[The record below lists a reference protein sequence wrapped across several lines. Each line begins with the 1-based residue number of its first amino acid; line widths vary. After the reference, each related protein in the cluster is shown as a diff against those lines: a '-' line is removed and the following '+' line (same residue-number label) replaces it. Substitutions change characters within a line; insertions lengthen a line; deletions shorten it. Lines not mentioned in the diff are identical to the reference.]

1 MKFNTA
7 TSETIFS
14 IINMHYKNLRRRERK
29 ENIFEEIIPG
39 NVHNMEK
46 ETDIQIQEV
55 QRVPNMMKLKKS
67 KSRHIINKI
76 S

>member
-1 MKFNTA
+1 
-7 TSETIFS
+7 
-14 IINMHYKNLRRRERK
+14 MHYKHPKRRERK

-46 ETDIQIQEV
+46 ETDIQVQEL
-55 QRVPNMMKLKKS
+55 QRVPNMMKLKRS
-67 KSRHIINKI
+67 ISRHIINKI

>member
-1 MKFNTA
+1 
-7 TSETIFS
+7 
-14 IINMHYKNLRRRERK
+14 MHYKHPRRRERK

-46 ETDIQIQEV
+46 ETDIQVQEL
-55 QRVPNMMKLKKS
+55 QRVSNMMKLKRS
-67 KSRHIINKI
+67 ISRHIINKI

>member
-1 MKFNTA
+1 
-7 TSETIFS
+7 
-14 IINMHYKNLRRRERK
+14 MHYKHPRRRERK

-46 ETDIQIQEV
+46 ETDIQVQEL
-55 QRVPNMMKLKKS
+55 QRVPKMMKLKRS
-67 KSRHIINKI
+67 ISRNIINKI